1 MKYAENTNVS
11 SEISRL
17 EIEKT
22 LIRYGA
28 EQFAYGTLPGKAIIA
43 FAMQNRQVKIILPLP
58 KKEDFRYTPGRR
70 IERTEKSQYDAWEQ
84 ACRQRWRALHLVI
97 KAKLEAIETES
108 PLSIRNFFSTL
119 FFRMVEPQVIFFFRR
134 SRPPTKVERCRPCC
148 RCWGDKKATPAE
160 SRSRTLIKKF
170 SFIINEGRNRI
181 HYLNFI
187 GGVPL
192 QVKPKDKTILR
203 FPMRIVRVIIKN
215 ITSLSCWKANKKYS
229 RFVLQIIQTT
239 NKGVKF
245 MYVNPFWLGVLVTV
259 VVELVSMIVYAGLK
273 GAKK

>member
-70 IERTEKSQYDAWEQ
+70 IERTEKSQYEAWEQ

-97 KAKLEAIETES
+97 KAKLEAIEDGISTFDKEFLSDVVLPDGRTAGDFLLPQLAAAYES
-108 PLSIRNFFSTL
+108 GKMPATL
-119 FFRMVEPQVIFFFRR
+119 PM
-134 SRPPTKVERCRPCC
+134 
-148 RCWGDKKATPAE
+148 
-160 SRSRTLIKKF
+160 L
-170 SFIINEGRNRI
+170 EG
-181 HYLNFI
+181 
-187 GGVPL
+187 
-192 QVKPKDKTILR
+192 
-203 FPMRIVRVIIKN
+203 
-215 ITSLSCWKANKKYS
+215 
-229 RFVLQIIQTT
+229 
-239 NKGVKF
+239 
-245 MYVNPFWLGVLVTV
+245 
-259 VVELVSMIVYAGLK
+259 
-273 GAKK
+273 